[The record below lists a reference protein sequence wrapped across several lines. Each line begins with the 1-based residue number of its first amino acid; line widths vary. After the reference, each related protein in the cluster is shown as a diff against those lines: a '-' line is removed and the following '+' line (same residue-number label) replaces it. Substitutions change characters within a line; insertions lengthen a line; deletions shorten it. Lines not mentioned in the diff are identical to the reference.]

1 MVRVLMLYLSKRNTS
16 LYLLEGIVALHLW
29 VLVGREGNF
38 AVRCSEE
45 VRGVG
50 GERGSG
56 GPGDRS
62 VPDRGSRES
71 GAGLSGDK
79 TERGP
84 KTSCHWMFLMQ

>member
-1 MVRVLMLYLSKRNTS
+1 MVHVLMLYLNKSKFF
-16 LYLLEGIVALHLW
+16 YLFEGIVAFHVW

-38 AVRCSEE
+38 AVRCSEK

-62 VPDRGSRES
+62 VPDRGSRKS
-71 GAGLSGDK
+71 GPSLSGDK
-79 TERGP
+79 SE
-84 KTSCHWMFLMQ
+84 

>member
-1 MVRVLMLYLSKRNTS
+1 MLYLNKSKPS
-16 LYLLEGIVALHLW
+16 FYLFEGIVAFQVW
-29 VLVGREGNF
+29 VLVSGVGNF

-45 VRGVG
+45 LRGLG

-56 GPGDRS
+56 GPGDWS

-79 TERGP
+79 AERGL
-84 KTSCHWMFLMQ
+84 KTSCH

>member
-1 MVRVLMLYLSKRNTS
+1 MLYLNKSKKS
-16 LYLLEGIVALHLW
+16 FYLFEGIVALHLW

-62 VPDRGSRES
+62 VQDWGSRES

-79 TERGP
+79 TERGL
-84 KTSCHWMFLMQ
+84 KTSCHWVFLAQ